1 MDTGTAFP
9 GTKVRVVTSGS
20 VRLKETSI
28 LCRCMEARDVY
39 LLGPQMKFDR
49 HHILRRVKHKEEK
62 SISRTKKTGRV

>member
-1 MDTGTAFP
+1 M
-9 GTKVRVVTSGS
+9 K
-20 VRLKETSI
+20 
-28 LCRCMEARDVY
+28 ARDVY